1 MRNIAYEQIYHL
13 NGGQEFLLQCKLL
26 CEIKAK
32 QLLTT

>member
-1 MRNIAYEQIYHL
+1 MRNTAYEQIQHL
-13 NGGQEFLLQCKLL
+13 NTGQEFLLEYKLL